1 MRDLFEL
8 WKKYESVRNRVKL
21 EEFNPI
27 DQMNVKFVLDIIN
40 YVDELESLI
49 EKEFQGKQV
58 TVILFFLKIN
68 Q

>member
-68 Q
+68 R